1 MGQVQTEL
9 PDQKMLWAEFGL
21 ASRLGEIMLTK
32 IPTVPVPSGS
42 LTISQETKN
51 VKW

>member
-21 ASRLGEIMLTK
+21 ASRLGELMLTK
-32 IPTVPVPSGS
+32 IPTVPVR
-42 LTISQETKN
+42 TKWIFDN
-51 VKW
+51 FPGN